1 MSDARWPTLWV
12 RAALDLAVL
21 ASLTDGRL
29 HGYAI
34 GQTLAAHGFG
44 LLKGGSLYPVLN
56 RLEEA
61 GDVEAEWV
69 EGKGGPGRREYEL
82 SACGRERL
90 ERELASWSGL
100 GETLAAMSTGGASAG
115 KAGTESMSTHP
126 MDATEIRHG

>member
-1 MSDARWPTLWV
+1 MSDTADWPTPWV

-34 GQTLAAHGFG
+34 AQALAAHGFG

-61 GDVEAEWV
+61 GSVEAAWV
-69 EGKGGPGRREYEL
+69 EGRGGPGRREYDL
-82 SACGRERL
+82 TGAGRERL
-90 ERELASWSGL
+90 ERDLASWRAL
-100 GETLAAMSTGGASAG
+100 TDTLTTMGTGAA
-115 KAGTESMSTHP
+115 
-126 MDATEIRHG
+126 RHG

>member
-1 MSDARWPTLWV
+1 MSDASRWPTPWV

-34 GQTLAAHGFG
+34 AQSLATHGFG

-61 GDVEAEWV
+61 GDVEAAWT
-69 EGKGGPGRREYEL
+69 EGQGGPGRREYEL
-82 SACGRERL
+82 TAAGRDRL
-90 ERELASWSGL
+90 ERELASWHDL
-100 GETLAAMSTGGASAG
+100 ADTLTAMTRKGA
-115 KAGTESMSTHP
+115 H
-126 MDATEIRHG
+126 HG

>member
-1 MSDARWPTLWV
+1 MSDTADWPTPWV

-34 GQTLAAHGFG
+34 AQALAAHGFG

-61 GDVEAEWV
+61 GSVEAAWV
-69 EGKGGPGRREYEL
+69 EGHGGPGRREYDL
-82 SACGRERL
+82 TGAGRERL
-90 ERELASWSGL
+90 ERDLASWREL
-100 GETLAAMSTGGASAG
+100 THTLTTMGTGAA
-115 KAGTESMSTHP
+115 
-126 MDATEIRHG
+126 RHG